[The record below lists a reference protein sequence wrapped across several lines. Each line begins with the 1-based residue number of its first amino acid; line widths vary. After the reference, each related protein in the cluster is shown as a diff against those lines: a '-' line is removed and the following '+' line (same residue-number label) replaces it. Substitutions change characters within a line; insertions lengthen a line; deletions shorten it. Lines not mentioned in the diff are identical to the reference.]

1 MPRKSMRSRSRS
13 RRGGDWTDPSSW
25 SLSNPFASKKPVDP
39 NMPPSVDP
47 NMPPSVDPNMP
58 PSVAPNMPPSVTPN
72 MPPSVAPNMPPA
84 YPAST
89 SSGIDYSQ
97 SSTSNGMGDS
107 QSSTSN
113 GMGGRK
119 GKRRRS
125 MRGGD
130 YSDNISLNNL
140 AANAAPFSN
149 GNTATASYVG
159 GRTRRHRHNK
169 SCKIT
174 CRKHHRHTKSC
185 RHRKH

>member
-13 RRGGDWTDPSSW
+13 RRGGFDFN
-25 SLSNPFASKKPVDP
+25 SLNPFASKDKDPVVP
-39 NMPPSVDP
+39 
-47 NMPPSVDPNMP
+47 
-58 PSVAPNMPPSVTPN
+58 
-72 MPPSVAPNMPPA
+72 PPA
-84 YPAST
+84 YPPPT
-89 SSGIDYSQ
+89 SSGTGYSQ
-97 SSTSNGMGDS
+97 SPTSSGMGYS
-107 QSSTSN
+107 QSPTSSGVGYSRSPTN
-113 GMGGRK
+113 SGMGYSQQPANMGGKK

>member
-13 RRGGDWTDPSSW
+13 RRGGFDFN
-25 SLSNPFASKKPVDP
+25 SLNPFASKDP
-39 NMPPSVDP
+39 DVP
-47 NMPPSVDPNMP
+47 
-58 PSVAPNMPPSVTPN
+58 
-72 MPPSVAPNMPPA
+72 PPA
-84 YPAST
+84 YPPPT
-89 SSGIDYSQ
+89 SSGIGYSQ
-97 SSTSNGMGDS
+97 SPTSSGIGYSQSPTSSGMGYS
-107 QSSTSN
+107 QSPTSS
-113 GMGGRK
+113 GMGYSRSPTSSGMGYSRSPTSSGMGYSQQPANMGGKK

>member
-13 RRGGDWTDPSSW
+13 RRGGFDFN
-25 SLSNPFASKKPVDP
+25 SLNPFASKDKDPVVP
-39 NMPPSVDP
+39 
-47 NMPPSVDPNMP
+47 
-58 PSVAPNMPPSVTPN
+58 
-72 MPPSVAPNMPPA
+72 PPA
-84 YPAST
+84 YPPPT
-89 SSGIDYSQ
+89 SSGMGYSQ
-97 SSTSNGMGDS
+97 SPTSSGVGYSRSPTNSGMGYS
-107 QSSTSN
+107 QQPAN
-113 GMGGRK
+113 MGGKK